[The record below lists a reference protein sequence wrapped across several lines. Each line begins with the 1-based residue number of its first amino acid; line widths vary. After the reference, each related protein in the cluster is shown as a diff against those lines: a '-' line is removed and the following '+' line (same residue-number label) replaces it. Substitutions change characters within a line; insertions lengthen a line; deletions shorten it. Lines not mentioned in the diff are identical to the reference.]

1 MPWNL
6 ALFWDINRLAART
19 GWAHPFMAAF
29 ALWGGPVLL
38 VLLLAVA
45 WWMRRGRGDAARAL
59 AAAGLTGVATLV
71 SLGLN
76 QFFAALHQ
84 EVRPF
89 LALRGVTVLLSHS
102 ADNSFPSD
110 HAALGAALA
119 AGVLVFARGWGVLAC
134 AVAVFLAFS
143 RVYAGMHYP
152 LDVLAGLAIGAVA
165 ALLLVPT
172 LAGLLGRLVQRR
184 MPNVLRPLL
193 LGVEAPAAGA
203 AVE

>member
-6 ALFWDINRLAART
+6 ALFWEINHLAART
-19 GWAHPFMAAF
+19 GWAHPVMAAF

-38 VLLLAVA
+38 VLLLTLA
-45 WWMRRGRGDAARAL
+45 WWTRRGRADAARAL
-59 AAAGLTGVATLV
+59 AAAVLTGVAALV
-71 SLGLN
+71 SLGFN
-76 QFFAALHQ
+76 QLFAALHT

-89 LALRGVTVLLSHS
+89 IALRGVTVLLGHS

-119 AGVLVFARGWGVLAC
+119 AGILVFARGWGAIAC
-134 AVAVFLAFS
+134 AVAVFLAFA

-152 LDVLAGLAIGAVA
+152 LDVLAGLAIGAAA

-172 LAGLLGRLVQRR
+172 LSGPLGRAVQRWT
-184 MPNVLRPLL
+184 PDAVRPL
-193 LGVEAPAAGA
+193 AGIEGRGPGGSA
-203 AVE
+203 G